1 MRKRALVATT
11 AVVLTAA
18 LSSCTQESVAAP
30 VGGELV
36 AFEPLVSMDAAGLT
50 AHLAQQGFAPAD
62 IRYGVDAYRY
72 LYRTTDFAGEP
83 TVASGVA
90 AFPRS
95 DEELPLTVYL
105 HGTNPSRSTAA
116 SLADSP
122 DRAAVLLFAGTG
134 QAATAP
140 DYAGL
145 GLSLGQP
152 EYMLAEPT
160 VRSSLDSLRATREVA
175 EQAGKELDG
184 DVNVAGFSQGAH
196 ASVLLGKA
204 LQEDPESELRAV
216 GAVAGPHDIAGTE
229 LPGVLDGRVDPRSAV
244 LYLGY
249 VVTSWNR
256 AYHLYD
262 SPSEAFQAPYDQTVE
277 ALFDGTHSYPEILQG
292 LPATPQELLRPE
304 MFQKLLHPTGKFA
317 EAFRA
322 NDGLC
327 ARWAPEVPV
336 RLYHGTEDVDVPFA
350 NSERCRESMGA
361 ELVNAGPLDH
371 NGTAFAAIPQVAD
384 WFATRG

>member
-1 MRKRALVATT
+1 MRKRALVAAT

-18 LSSCTQESVAAP
+18 CAPESVAAP
-30 VGGELV
+30 AGGELV

-72 LYRTTDFAGEP
+72 LYRTTDFAGQP

-175 EQAGKELDG
+175 EQAGKGLDG
-184 DVNVAGFSQGAH
+184 GVNVAGFSQGAH

-204 LQEDPESELRAV
+204 LQDDPEAELRAI

-229 LPGVLDGRVDPRSAV
+229 LPGALDGRVDPRSAV

-277 ALFDGTHSYPEILQG
+277 ALFDGTRTYPEILQG
-292 LPATPQELLRPE
+292 LPATPQELLKPE
-304 MFQKLLHPTGKFA
+304 MLQRLLHPTGNVA
-317 EAFRA
+317 EAFEA

-350 NSERCRESMGA
+350 NSERCQEAMGA

-371 NGTAFAAIPQVAD
+371 NGTAFAAIPQVAG
-384 WFATRG
+384 WFSARG